1 MIINKIMI
9 YSILFLAVQTEDLA
23 GVMRG
28 LRDIDNKP
36 EFNIKER

>member
-1 MIINKIMI
+1 MIVHKIMI

-28 LRDIDNKP
+28 IRDIDQKHI
-36 EFNIKER
+36 FQIKEK